1 MALNQPAIPICTSC
15 TIKKLPHNPLASTCI
30 YNYKHRQTQLWQQI
44 IEFQIIVKPIF
55 TIIIY
60 RQGHT
65 IVLKTCAK
73 HVLLYMSAEYAAAKC
88 IHEHILHYTCGT
100 CTTDTIHTH
109 THTYKYM
116 YITSWECISKGESTS
131 FFHII
136 LLAVPPSINSVKIRL
151 NYNLEGFIQQK

>member
-1 MALNQPAIPICTSC
+1 M
-15 TIKKLPHNPLASTCI
+15 
-30 YNYKHRQTQLWQQI
+30 QLQN
-44 IEFQIIVKPIF
+44 VYRTYF
-55 TIIIY
+55 T
-60 RQGHT
+60 
-65 IVLKTCAK
+65 
-73 HVLLYMSAEYAAAKC
+73 LYMY
-88 IHEHILHYTCGT
+88 GT

-136 LLAVPPSINSVKIRL
+136 LLAVPPGINSVKIRL